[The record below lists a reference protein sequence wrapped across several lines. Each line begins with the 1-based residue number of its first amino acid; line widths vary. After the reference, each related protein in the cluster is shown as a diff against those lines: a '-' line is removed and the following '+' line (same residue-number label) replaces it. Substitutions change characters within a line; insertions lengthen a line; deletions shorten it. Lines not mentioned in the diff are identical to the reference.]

1 MSTTIDEKVVEM
13 RFDNQQFEKNASTT
27 MSTLE
32 SLKKSLNF
40 SNAAKSMDS
49 ISSAAKN
56 CDFSPLSSAVSSIQA
71 KFSALD
77 VIAVAALTNITN
89 SAVNAG
95 KRLVES
101 LSVDQIAAG
110 WDKYAEKTSSVQTIM
125 AATAKDFSDAN
136 VQMEYV
142 NQQLGKLN
150 WYTDETSYNLLDMV
164 SNIGK
169 FTSNSIP
176 LNTSVT
182 AMQGIANWAAISGA
196 NAGEASRAM
205 YNLSQAI
212 AVGAVK
218 LIDWKSI
225 ENANMSTAEFKE
237 TAIETAVALGTL
249 TKKADGTFQTLKG
262 NEVSVSNFNAALSDS
277 WFSSEVLLGT
287 LDKYG
292 AFTDKLYEATE
303 STGLSATE
311 LLQGIEKFQ
320 NGALD
325 VTRLAADTGVTAE
338 ELSRIFNELGSDEM
352 AFGLK
357 ALKAAQ
363 EAKTFADAINA
374 TKDAVSTGWM
384 NTFEIIFGDYTQ
396 AKTLW
401 TNLSNDLWE
410 IFASGGERRND
421 LLKSALGGNLA
432 WEEIS
437 RRVKE
442 TGIDVEQ
449 FQKRCIELGKKYGHV
464 TDEMIDAAGG
474 FEQSLS
480 SGWLSRNIVST
491 ALKGFADSGK
501 EASAAAAEVTMK
513 IEDLDSVVKQV
524 LGGGFGNGAER
535 VEALAAAGYDYAT
548 VQTLV
553 NKALGDNTVV
563 AGANLDNLV
572 NTAAAVEELSDA
584 ELENLGFTE
593 EQVSAIRSL
602 SDEAR
607 KAGSSLSELIDSL
620 DKPTGRELL
629 IGGLSN
635 ILHGLMGVMQAVRE
649 GWSEIFPPATAL
661 QVYRLVEKFNEL
673 TQSLILVD
681 EETGKLNETGGKL
694 KRTFKGLFAALDI
707 IRMAVG
713 GPVTLVFE
721 VFKSLLGALD
731 LDILDFT
738 AGIGDAI
745 VSFRD
750 WVKANDHIGKA
761 MRKLAGWITDGI
773 KAVKAWVDSFLALDE
788 VQFVLGSLSDIFR
801 SFKGD
806 LADYFQGGNDAIG
819 AFIARCR
826 NLDGVSFKNI
836 GAAISDFWKNVVL
849 GYFFKFNGKF
859 ENLRKTLETFQNKVL
874 AYFRRLNPEMT
885 AFFEEGWARIQEF
898 IAGLKQMDGFSWK
911 NIKQGIKDFKKKV
924 LDYFLNIDALLE
936 KVGNAFTK
944 LGQKIR
950 DFFTG
955 SGKLGDRFRNTFGG
969 VLETLFGADWRK
981 KFKIVSELFSRLK
994 KTIGSGI
1001 GWITEKLKGFD
1012 LGDLL
1017 WTAVGAGTLLA
1028 VYKALR
1034 ALGLIVDFLAGFS
1047 TSITAAIR
1055 DISTGLKRM
1064 FTGAA
1069 ILEVA
1074 IAIAVLAK
1082 AIAVLAKLDPAA
1094 LWNALDALQVLAF
1107 IIVALMGV
1115 MSQVQKLS
1123 PMGAEKLVFSMVGVA
1138 AAIFLL
1144 TEAFIQLDK
1153 IEFRHPGYTFAALT
1167 IMTLGLILALQALG
1181 KVSKISSP
1189 WQVLGIVAIAAAL
1202 WILVSAF
1209 KRLDAIE
1216 FNHFGKTLSAL
1227 ITLCIG
1233 LGVVGVMLKKTS
1245 FGSAAGVIAIAVA
1258 LWLLVGVIEKLDK
1271 LELDN
1276 PDRVVFGMI
1285 GLIAAIL
1292 LLMLTVRAA
1301 GKNAGNAGFSIL
1313 GIAAGMLLMIEVIKQ
1328 VSDISVGEILK
1339 GLFVIGALTGFIGT
1353 LMLFSKFT
1361 EKAQPVKT
1369 GLMILMIAGAMLLL
1383 VAAIKLLSKLSWN
1396 ELAKGTTPLLV
1407 LGAVFAGLMYVSQ
1420 YAKKCISGIVLIV
1433 LTIAS
1438 ITAAVLLL
1446 SRIEPERLWPAMA
1459 AISIIA
1465 AVMAALV
1472 GVSGLVKPSWQ
1483 SMLLIVVVLG
1493 AIAGALYLL
1502 CTYTNVNDAIG
1513 IAKSLSVLI
1522 VALSVAMAACAL
1534 VGMVGWYSL
1543 IGVLALLGI
1552 MAVFGLAIWALV
1564 GIGEYMKKNG
1574 KDLHALL
1581 DEYLPLLGDIGY
1593 AIGDFLGSIIGGF
1606 SAGLSSGLP
1615 EIGENLAA
1623 FGEAIA
1629 GVPDGV
1635 ADKAGQIALALAT
1648 FGTADFLNNVLNP
1661 IAALHQLRTG
1671 ESKFSGVGDD
1681 LEALGKA
1688 MVQFSESISGLSDK
1702 DLARSTDTLSALS
1715 DFTSTLQRGKG
1726 IGTIFTGKTGL
1737 ASFAEEMGVF
1747 GGELVTFAKNVSG
1760 LDDKDSQNIG
1770 RALLIAGSLSNF
1782 AKTLEA
1788 GEGILQKISGATG
1801 LGQFAGE
1808 MGKFGSNAKS
1818 LAENVSG
1825 LKDKDTA
1832 NIETA
1837 IKIATLLSDYSQTLV
1852 IGEGVWQK
1860 LTGKTGL
1867 GAFAEEL
1874 GTFGKKVKSLAENVK
1889 GISYTDMANIS
1900 RAVYIGES
1908 LADFADM
1915 IPEPKED
1922 SSWWEKLT
1930 GKTGLGVFAE
1940 EMGTFGKKVKD
1951 LGEKLDVDEGITGKM
1966 QSAIDCG
1973 MLLIGFSDSLGSFD
1987 GNDSLTAFSETLTDY
2002 GDAIYCFCQNLG
2014 LADMDSLETFASS
2027 FSAIGE
2033 VMSSGALTGI
2043 ANASEQFRKA
2053 GGDMAEQLMSGFE
2066 GRSDVFDAAVSTLL
2080 TTMTTAV
2087 SKGGESMAKAS
2098 SEMSGKLAY
2107 GLRRGTPAAA
2117 NGARTLVNAA
2127 VSVLRGKT
2135 NTFYQ
2140 AGQNFAYGVG
2150 NGIADTT
2157 WYAEMKARYLASR
2170 TVEATRKAFD
2180 EHSPSKIGY
2189 RIGEFFAMPIAG
2201 ALYDWSDRVG
2211 EAGANLGNAAVQ
2223 GVSNAISAV
2232 AEAVS
2237 SDMDTTPVI
2246 RPVLDLSEVRSQA
2259 GTIGALL
2266 NRDQA
2271 LSISSGMNAPAEENQ
2286 NGQPQP
2292 ASFSFTQNNYSPKAL
2307 SSIDI
2312 YRQTKNQFS
2321 ALKGAVVRK

>member
-13 RFDNQQFEKNASTT
+13 RFDNQQFEKNVSTT

-49 ISSAAKN
+49 LGSAAKN

-89 SAVNAG
+89 SAINAG
-95 KRLVES
+95 KQLVKS
-101 LSVDQIAAG
+101 LSIDQVAAG
-110 WDKYAEKTSSVQTIM
+110 WNKYAEETSAVQTL
-125 AATAKDFSDAN
+125 
-136 VQMEYV
+136 V
-142 NQQLGKLN
+142 NSTGKTVEEINAYLEKLM
-150 WYTDETSYNLLDMV
+150 WYSDETSYGFTDMASALATMTSSGGDIDKLIPMIEGV
-164 SNIGK
+164 ANATAFAGK
-169 FTSNSIP
+169 GAAEFTSLMRYGINQAYS
-176 LNTSVT
+176 LGY
-182 AMQGIANWAAISGA
+182 MQV
-196 NAGEASRAM
+196 
-205 YNLSQAI
+205 Q
-212 AVGAVK
+212 
-218 LIDWKSI
+218 DWKSI
-225 ENANMSTAEFKE
+225 E
-237 TAIETAVALGTL
+237 TL
-249 TKKADGTFQTLKG
+249 TVNSKQLQETLIAAGEELGKIKKGEVTLQTFRSSLADKWLDKEVMELGFGQFSKVTEEIYQGIQDGIFDNYADGLEQIG
-262 NEVSVSNFNAALSDS
+262 
-277 WFSSEVLLGT
+277 
-287 LDKYG
+287 DKYG
-292 AFTDKLYEATE
+292 EVALRAAT
-303 STGLSATE
+303 SS
-311 LLQGIEKFQ
+311 
-320 NGALD
+320 
-325 VTRLAADTGVTAE
+325 
-338 ELSRIFNELGSDEM
+338 
-352 AFGLK
+352 
-357 ALKAAQ
+357 Q
-363 EAKTFADAINA
+363 EAKTFGEAIAA
-374 TKDAVSTGWM
+374 TQDAVSTGWLK
-384 NTFEIIFGDYTQ
+384 TFKLIFGDYSQ
-396 AKTLW
+396 AKVVW
-401 TNLSNDLWE
+401 TNLTEDLLE

-421 LLKSALGGNLA
+421 LLQSALGGNLA

-449 FQKRCIELGKKYGHV
+449 FQKRCIELGKEYGHV

-491 ALKGFADSGK
+491 VLKGFADSGK

-635 ILHGLMGVMQAVRE
+635 ILHGLMGAMQAVRE

-773 KAVKAWVDSFLALDE
+773 KAVKEWVNSFLALDE
-788 VQFVLGSLSDIFR
+788 VQFVLGSLSGVFQ

-806 LADYFQGGNDAIG
+806 LADYFQGGNDAIR

-885 AFFEEGWARIQEF
+885 AFFEEGWGRIQEF
-898 IAGLKQMDGFSWK
+898 IDGLKQMDGFSWK

-955 SGKLGDRFRNTFGG
+955 SGKLGDRFQNTFGG

-981 KFKIVSELFSRLK
+981 KFKMVSGLFSWLK
-994 KTIGSGI
+994 KTISSGI

-1153 IEFRHPGYTFAALT
+1153 IEFRHPGYTFVALT

-1189 WQVLGIVAIAAAL
+1189 WQVLGVVAIAAAL
-1202 WILVSAF
+1202 WILASAF

-1216 FNHFGKTLSAL
+1216 FNHFGKTLNAL
-1227 ITLCIG
+1227 VTLCIG
-1233 LGVVGVMLKKTS
+1233 LGIVGAMLKKTS
-1245 FGSAAGVIAIAVA
+1245 FGSAAGAIAIAVA

-1276 PDRVVFGMI
+1276 PGRVVFGMI

-1407 LGAVFAGLMYVSQ
+1407 LGAVFVGLMYVSQ

-1483 SMLLIVVVLG
+1483 SMLLIVVVLA

-1502 CTYTNVNDAIG
+1502 CTYTNVDDAIG

-1522 VALSVAMAACAL
+1522 LAISVAMVACSVL
-1534 VGMVGWYSL
+1534 GKLSLKGVG
-1543 IGVLALLGI
+1543 IALLGMI
-1552 MAVFGLAIWALV
+1552 GILAVFGIAIWALV
-1564 GIGEYMKKNG
+1564 GIGESMKKNG

-1615 EIGENLAA
+1615 EIGKNLAD

-1635 ADKAGQIALALAT
+1635 ADKAGQIALALAA

-1661 IAALHQLRTG
+1661 IAALHQWRTG

-1681 LEALGKA
+1681 LEALGNA

-1747 GGELVTFAKNVSG
+1747 GGELVTFAENVSD
-1760 LDDKDSQNIG
+1760 LDDTDSQNIG

-1782 AKTLEA
+1782 AKTLET
-1788 GEGILQKISGATG
+1788 GKGIWQKISGATG
-1801 LGQFAGE
+1801 LGLFAGE
-1808 MGKFGSNAKS
+1808 MGKFGENAKS
-1818 LAENVSG
+1818 LVENVSG
-1825 LKDKDTA
+1825 LDDTDIA

-1837 IKIATLLSDYSQTLV
+1837 IKIAMLLSDYSQTLV
-1852 IGEGVWQK
+1852 IGEGVWQT

-1889 GISYTDMANIS
+1889 DISYTDMANIS
-1900 RAVYIGES
+1900 RAVYVGKE
-1908 LADFADM
+1908 LAGFANE

-1930 GKTGLGVFAE
+1930 GKTGLGAFAK
-1940 EMGTFGKKVKD
+1940 EMGTFGSNVKD
-1951 LGEKLDVDEGITGKM
+1951 LGEKLNVDEGIAGKM

-1973 MLLIGFSDSLGSFD
+1973 MLLIGFSDSLGSFN
-1987 GNDSLTAFSETLTDY
+1987 GNDRLAAFSETLTDY

-2033 VMSSGALTGI
+2033 AMSSGALTGI

-2087 SKGGESMAKAS
+2087 SKGGESMVKAS
-2098 SEMSGKLAY
+2098 SEMSGKLAV

-2246 RPVLDLSEVRSQA
+2246 RPVLDLSEVRGQA

>member
-13 RFDNQQFEKNASTT
+13 RFDNQQFEKNVSTT

-49 ISSAAKN
+49 LSSAAKS

-125 AATAKDFSDAN
+125 AATAKDFSDVNA
-136 VQMEYV
+136 QMEYV

-169 FTSNSIP
+169 FTSNRIP

-421 LLKSALGGNLA
+421 LFKSALGGNLA

-449 FQKRCIELGKKYGHV
+449 FQKRCIELGKEYGHV

-491 ALKGFADSGK
+491 VLKGFADSGK

-513 IEDLDSVVKQV
+513 IEDLDSVVKQI

-607 KAGSSLSELIDSL
+607 KAGSSLSELIDNL

-635 ILHGLMGVMQAVRE
+635 VLHGLMGAMQAVRE

-750 WVKANDHIGKA
+750 WVKANDHIGNA

-773 KAVKAWVDSFLALDE
+773 KAVKEWVDSFLALDE

-885 AFFEEGWARIQEF
+885 VFFEEGWARIQEF

-950 DFFTG
+950 EFFTG
-955 SGKLGDRFRNTFGG
+955 SGKLGDRFRNTFGS

-981 KFKIVSELFSRLK
+981 KFKMVSELFSWLK
-994 KTIGSGI
+994 KMIGSGI
-1001 GWITEKLKGFD
+1001 GWITETLKGFD

-1017 WTAVGAGTLLA
+1017 WTAVGVGTLHT
-1028 VYKALR
+1028 VYKVLR
-1034 ALGLIVDFLAGFS
+1034 APGLIVDFLAGFS
-1047 TSITAAIR
+1047 TSIG

-1074 IAIAVLAK
+1074 IAIVVLAK

-1094 LWNALDALQVLAF
+1094 LRNALDALQVLAF

-1189 WQVLGIVAIAAAL
+1189 WQVLGVVAIAAAL

-1227 ITLCIG
+1227 IILCIG
-1233 LGVVGVMLKKTS
+1233 LGVVGAMLKKTS

-1285 GLIAAIL
+1285 GLIVAIL

-1433 LTIAS
+1433 LTIAL
-1438 ITAAVLLL
+1438 ITIAVLRL

-1502 CTYTNVNDAIG
+1502 CTYTNVDDAIG

-1534 VGMVGWYSL
+1534 VGMVGPGAF
-1543 IGVLALLGI
+1543 IGVGVLATVLVVFIVVIGI
-1552 MAVFGLAIWALV
+1552 ITL
-1564 GIGEYMKKNG
+1564 IGETLKTYSI
-1574 KDLHALL
+1574 DLHALL

-1615 EIGENLAA
+1615 EIGENLAD

-1635 ADKAGQIALALAT
+1635 ADKAGQIALALAA

-1661 IAALHQLRTG
+1661 IAALHQWRTG

-1747 GGELVTFAKNVSG
+1747 GEKLVAFANNVSD
-1760 LDDKDSQNIG
+1760 LDDTDSQNIG

-1782 AKTLEA
+1782 AKTLET
-1788 GEGILQKISGATG
+1788 GKGIWQKISGATG
-1801 LGQFAGE
+1801 LGLFAGE
-1808 MGKFGSNAKS
+1808 MGKFGENAKS
-1818 LAENVSG
+1818 LVENVSG
-1825 LKDKDTA
+1825 LDDTDIA
-1832 NIETA
+1832 DIETA

-1852 IGEGVWQK
+1852 IGEGWWQK

-1874 GTFGKKVKSLAENVK
+1874 GTFGKKVKSLTENVK
-1889 GISYTDMANIS
+1889 DISYTDMANIS
-1900 RAVYIGES
+1900 RAVYVGKE
-1908 LADFADM
+1908 LADFANE

-1922 SSWWEKLT
+1922 SSWWQKLT
-1930 GKTGLGVFAE
+1930 GKTGLGAFAK
-1940 EMGTFGKKVKD
+1940 EMGTFGSNVKD
-1951 LGEKLDVDEGITGKM
+1951 LGEKLNVDEGIAGKM

-1987 GNDSLTAFSETLTDY
+1987 GNDSLAAFSETLTDY

-2087 SKGGESMAKAS
+2087 SKGGESMVKAS